1 MVLVDDA
8 VVVAVARKAAA
19 VVAAQK
25 LRGAVQCEVDARI
38 AERADPPGAV
48 LHGNIDI
55 GDVGSVSGKAARCGV
70 QRQLQGGGAV
80 GGFQLVRRGGR
91 AVIAVAHGLDPAGLR
106 HIHAGKGEHKGI
118 LRLVAPPDTAPVDE
132 QLDCGNRVACHHI
145 HRLIVRVAGVPDAGA
160 LPIGAVKALFFIAIV
175 GSGGGG
181 VVPVADDLDGGGLAL
196 HNAEAV
202 KALLFGSAGID
213 AAAHAGVFAVGLA
226 AMLGRVRPAERRT
239 GAVVVLAGGTAHPIV
254 EKLGVAARVFKRE
267 LLTGKVV
274 EVVPNSFFAA
284 LADPAVAV
292 VEIRRGEVVP
302 DAAGGLLAAVLSLG
316 DRAVLRQKAGGVAV
330 QHRADILALV
340 DDLLGVQGAAA
351 HKTPAVGVQPLL
363 EQPHLPHVLAGD
375 RVVASLPEHNGRVVA
390 EGDDDIAHQLYALV
404 PLAAEALLLLIT
416 GRLGADDAAA
426 VKRAD
431 IGGAARYM
439 HKADVVGVALAD
451 EGGVLIVQPLGRNA
465 DGRPLVGGALG
476 VAAQPLHR
484 AVDAQAPVL
493 VVAYG
498 AEAGR
503 QLLGVG
509 LFAVY
514 KQLGLHGVEVGVINA
529 PEAQRQGVGPGVQ
542 HGDRHGIRSGRCGQ
556 AFVLHGAV
564 MPGHSLIGD
573 IGVRRGDAQRR
584 YGAARG
590 GCGGR
595 GAVKDGGNAAVR
607 AAQRDAQLG
616 GNRDLAL
623 VADLGLDPDIRRGVV

>member
-1 MVLVDDA
+1 
-8 VVVAVARKAAA
+8 
-19 VVAAQK
+19 
-25 LRGAVQCEVDARI
+25 
-38 AERADPPGAV
+38 
-48 LHGNIDI
+48 
-55 GDVGSVSGKAARCGV
+55 
-70 QRQLQGGGAV
+70 
-80 GGFQLVRRGGR
+80 
-91 AVIAVAHGLDPAGLR
+91 
-106 HIHAGKGEHKGI
+106 
-118 LRLVAPPDTAPVDE
+118 
-132 QLDCGNRVACHHI
+132 
-145 HRLIVRVAGVPDAGA
+145 
-160 LPIGAVKALFFIAIV
+160 
-175 GSGGGG
+175 
-181 VVPVADDLDGGGLAL
+181 
-196 HNAEAV
+196 
-202 KALLFGSAGID
+202 
-213 AAAHAGVFAVGLA
+213 
-226 AMLGRVRPAERRT
+226 MLGRVRPAERRT

-267 LLTGKVV
+267 IFTGKVV
-274 EVVPNSFFAA
+274 EVVPHGFFAA

-302 DAAGGLLAAVLSLG
+302 DAAGGLLAAVLGLG
-316 DRAVLRQKAGGVAV
+316 DGAVLRQKAGGVAV

-375 RVVASLPEHNGRVVA
+375 RVVARLPEQNGRVVA

-431 IGGAARYM
+431 IGGAARHM

-542 HGDRHGIRSGRCGQ
+542 HSDRHGIRGGRCGQ
-556 AFVLHGAV
+556 AFVLHRAV

-573 IGVRRGDAQRR
+573 IGVRRGDAQRWD
-584 YGAARG
+584 GAARG

-595 GAVKDGGNAAVR
+595 GTVKDGGNAAVR